1 MTAEA
6 KPEPDAEDVVVEVVS
21 RSDHDRQTVRIGPAL
36 SEGVTTVVRSD
47 ISLSVGVGEGADDQL
62 LLVPFLNF
70 GLFGGDDQ
78 EAPIWIGRLPLDN
91 VAFLL
96 EQVAVGLTEA
106 LDPLA
111 SMMLGELKPS
121 TRRLDYAADRTAS
134 AGETLREAAAKLREL
149 SARKI

>member
-1 MTAEA
+1 VTADA
-6 KPEPDAEDVVVEVVS
+6 KPELEAADIVAEMDS

-36 SEGVTTVVRSD
+36 SDGVTTVVRSD

-70 GLFGGDDQ
+70 GLFGANDQ
-78 EAPIWIGRLPLDN
+78 DAPVWIGRLPLDN

-96 EQVAVGLTEA
+96 EQVAVGLAAA

-111 SMMLGELKPS
+111 SMTLGELKPS
-121 TRRLDYAADRTAS
+121 ARRLDYAADRTAS